1 MRALWT
7 LWQVAEAHT
16 GAVPVR
22 GVYDWSNLPAAEPG
36 AWWVWE
42 LFPSVVLGCLAFS
55 AAYEWM
61 ARVGRVRWNLS
72 AQGPSGRERFFFHL
86 SIGVVFF
93 SLQGPMHELSDVYLF
108 AGHMV
113 QHLLITL
120 VFPPMALASI
130 PGWMWKPV
138 FARPAL
144 LAIGRRLTHPIVAI
158 AVCNAILYLWH
169 VPAMY
174 DWALYDHNVHIVEHL
189 SFMAGYVVQWWPA
202 MNRSEELPALSAGP
216 RMVYL
221 FSATL
226 PMKLLGALLTMSDYV
241 LYTYY
246 AQQPR
251 VFGLDPFEDQ
261 RLGGIIMWLPGGL
274 VFWVLIARTFFLDY
288 YADILRERGART
300 RGASEVAS

>member
-1 MRALWT
+1 MWALWT
-7 LWQVAEAHT
+7 LWEAAQAHT

-22 GVYDWSNLPAAEPG
+22 GVYDWSNLPEAAPD

-42 LFPSVVLGCLAFS
+42 FYPSVVLGCLAFS

-61 ARVGRVRWNLS
+61 ARVGRVRWGLS
-72 AQGPSGRERFFFHL
+72 DVGPTARERFFYHL
-86 SIGVVFF
+86 SILVVFF

-130 PGWMWKPV
+130 PGWMWRPV
-138 FARPAL
+138 LGRRWL

-158 AVCNAILYLWH
+158 AFCNAILYLWH

-189 SFMAGYVVQWWPA
+189 SFMTGYVVQWWPA
-202 MNRSEELPALSAGP
+202 MNRSDELPALSAGP

-221 FSATL
+221 FTATL
-226 PMKLLGALLTMSDYV
+226 PMKLLGALLTMADYV

-274 VFWVLIARTFFLDY
+274 VFWVLIARTFFMDY
-288 YADILRERGART
+288 YADILRERGAR
-300 RGASEVAS
+300 RRPAGEVA

>member
-1 MRALWT
+1 MWALWT
-7 LWQVAEAHT
+7 LWQAAEAHT

-22 GVYDWSNLPAAEPG
+22 GVYDWSNLPAAAPD

-42 LFPSVVLGCLAFS
+42 FYPSVVLGCLAFS

-61 ARVGRVRWNLS
+61 ARVGRVRWALS
-72 AQGPSGRERFFFHL
+72 DVGPTSRERFFYHL
-86 SIGVVFF
+86 SILVVFF
-93 SLQGPMHELSDVYLF
+93 SLQGPMHELADVYLF

-130 PGWMWKPV
+130 PGWMWRPV
-138 FARPAL
+138 LRRPWL

-158 AVCNAILYLWH
+158 AFCNAILYLWH

-189 SFMAGYVVQWWPA
+189 SFMTGYVVQWWPA

-221 FSATL
+221 FTATL

-288 YADILRERGART
+288 YADILRERNARGRRTGAV
-300 RGASEVAS
+300 SS